1 MLRKIKLLR
10 KKRKKNKANLLILN
24 YLDFTKMPNGVLA
37 LTKMVRMRKEK
48 LKCWEVVVIIDQGR
62 EMLGGKR

>member
-48 LKCWEVVVIIDQGR
+48 LKC
-62 EMLGGKR
+62 